1 VLATLMFSKTFY
13 SASFSTFYIFYLIQ
27 RFGVS
32 VQDAQIYLFIFLGA
46 SALGTMV
53 GGPVGD
59 RFGRRYVIWFSILGT
74 LPFAVALP
82 YVGLYWTAV
91 LTIPIGLII
100 SSANSAILVYAQDLV
115 PGRVG
120 MVSGIFF
127 GFSFGLGG
135 LGAAALGELA
145 DFTSINLVYD
155 VCAWLPL
162 LGLLT
167 WFLPDIERARLA
179 ARRSG

>member
-1 VLATLMFSKTFY
+1 
-13 SASFSTFYIFYLIQ
+13 
-27 RFGVS
+27 
-32 VQDAQIYLFIFLGA
+32 
-46 SALGTMV
+46 
-53 GGPVGD
+53 
-59 RFGRRYVIWFSILGT
+59 
-74 LPFAVALP
+74 
-82 YVGLYWTAV
+82 V